1 MNCTAI
7 VLAAGQGKRMKSK
20 IQKQFLLLK
29 GKPVLFYSISCFEKS
44 SEIDDIIIVTGAESV
59 EYVKREI
66 VEPFGF
72 QKVKAVVTG
81 GKERYD
87 SVYEGLKAC
96 QNCDYVFIHDGA
108 RPFVTEEMM
117 TDEEISSIQSVLEKE
132 AEDLNGDGEIH
143 VEMQNYTIPQG
154 DSADPQLVAAGQTKL
169 TVDIQDG
176 TSMIFFLSPGCYE
189 SYKDSGVLP
198 ADESEYIKF
207 SDCTGYE
214 EAGSPKEL
222 GDLMGALR
230 LVEDTKL
237 KKDQNKM
244 DYYEANKELF
254 EKFTEKTLR
263 GE

>member
-1 MNCTAI
+1 MKKPQMKEETRKKIDNFWYYYKI
-7 VLAAGQGKRMKSK
+7 HVLVVVF
-20 IQKQFLLLK
+20 I
-29 GKPVLFYSISCFEKS
+29 LFVASVFIK
-44 SEIDDIIIVTGAESV
+44 DIVTKVDYDYSV
-59 EYVKREI
+59 
-66 VEPFGF
+66 
-72 QKVKAVVTG
+72 A
-81 GKERYD
+81 
-87 SVYEGLKAC
+87 
-96 QNCDYVFIHDGA
+96 
-108 RPFVTEEMM
+108 FVTEEMM
-117 TDEEISSIQSVLEKE
+117 TNEEISSIQSVFEGE

-143 VEMQNYTIPQG
+143 VEVQNYTIPQG

-169 TVDIQDG
+169 TVDIQEG

-237 KKDQNKM
+237 KKDQSKM

>member
-1 MNCTAI
+1 MKKPQMKEETRKKIDNFWYYYKI
-7 VLAAGQGKRMKSK
+7 HVLVVVF
-20 IQKQFLLLK
+20 I
-29 GKPVLFYSISCFEKS
+29 LFVASVFIK
-44 SEIDDIIIVTGAESV
+44 DIVTKVDYDYSV
-59 EYVKREI
+59 
-66 VEPFGF
+66 
-72 QKVKAVVTG
+72 A
-81 GKERYD
+81 
-87 SVYEGLKAC
+87 
-96 QNCDYVFIHDGA
+96 
-108 RPFVTEEMM
+108 FVTEEMM
-117 TDEEISSIQSVLEKE
+117 TDEEISSIQSVFERE

-143 VEMQNYTIPQG
+143 VEVQNYTIPQG

-169 TVDIQDG
+169 TVDIQEG

>member
-1 MNCTAI
+1 MKKPQMKEETRKKIDNFWYYYKI
-7 VLAAGQGKRMKSK
+7 HVLVVVFILFVAGVFIK
-20 IQKQFLLLK
+20 
-29 GKPVLFYSISCFEKS
+29 
-44 SEIDDIIIVTGAESV
+44 DIVTKVDYDYSV
-59 EYVKREI
+59 
-66 VEPFGF
+66 
-72 QKVKAVVTG
+72 A
-81 GKERYD
+81 
-87 SVYEGLKAC
+87 
-96 QNCDYVFIHDGA
+96 
-108 RPFVTEEMM
+108 FVTEKMM

-169 TVDIQDG
+169 TVDIQEG

>member
-1 MNCTAI
+1 MKKPQMKEETRKKIDNFWYYYKI
-7 VLAAGQGKRMKSK
+7 HVLVVVF
-20 IQKQFLLLK
+20 I
-29 GKPVLFYSISCFEKS
+29 LFVASVFIK
-44 SEIDDIIIVTGAESV
+44 DIVTKVDYDYSV
-59 EYVKREI
+59 
-66 VEPFGF
+66 
-72 QKVKAVVTG
+72 A
-81 GKERYD
+81 
-87 SVYEGLKAC
+87 
-96 QNCDYVFIHDGA
+96 
-108 RPFVTEEMM
+108 FVTEEMM
-117 TDEEISSIQSVLEKE
+117 TNEEISSIQSMFEGE

-143 VEMQNYTIPQG
+143 VEVQNYTIPQG

-244 DYYEANKELF
+244 DYYDANKELF
-254 EKFTEKTLR
+254 EKFTGKTLR

>member
-1 MNCTAI
+1 MKKPQMKEETRKKIDNFWYYYKI
-7 VLAAGQGKRMKSK
+7 HVLVVVF
-20 IQKQFLLLK
+20 I
-29 GKPVLFYSISCFEKS
+29 LFVASVFIK
-44 SEIDDIIIVTGAESV
+44 DIVTKVDYDYSV
-59 EYVKREI
+59 
-66 VEPFGF
+66 
-72 QKVKAVVTG
+72 A
-81 GKERYD
+81 
-87 SVYEGLKAC
+87 
-96 QNCDYVFIHDGA
+96 
-108 RPFVTEEMM
+108 FVTEEMM
-117 TDEEISSIQSVLEKE
+117 TNEEISSIQSVFEGE

-143 VEMQNYTIPQG
+143 VEVQNYTIPQG

-169 TVDIQDG
+169 TVDIQEG

-244 DYYEANKELF
+244 GYYEANKELF

>member
-1 MNCTAI
+1 MKKPQMKEETRKKIDNFWYYYKI
-7 VLAAGQGKRMKSK
+7 HVLVVVFILFVAGVFVK
-20 IQKQFLLLK
+20 
-29 GKPVLFYSISCFEKS
+29 
-44 SEIDDIIIVTGAESV
+44 DIVTKVDYDYSV
-59 EYVKREI
+59 V
-66 VEPFGF
+66 
-72 QKVKAVVTG
+72 
-81 GKERYD
+81 
-87 SVYEGLKAC
+87 
-96 QNCDYVFIHDGA
+96 
-108 RPFVTEEMM
+108 FVTEEMM

-143 VEMQNYTIPQG
+143 VEVQNYTIPQG

-237 KKDQNKM
+237 EKDQSKM

-254 EKFTEKTLR
+254 EKFIGKTLR

>member
-1 MNCTAI
+1 MKKPQMKEETRKKIDNFWYYYKI
-7 VLAAGQGKRMKSK
+7 HVLAVVF
-20 IQKQFLLLK
+20 I
-29 GKPVLFYSISCFEKS
+29 LFVASAFIK
-44 SEIDDIIIVTGAESV
+44 DIVTKVDYDYSV
-59 EYVKREI
+59 
-66 VEPFGF
+66 
-72 QKVKAVVTG
+72 A
-81 GKERYD
+81 
-87 SVYEGLKAC
+87 
-96 QNCDYVFIHDGA
+96 
-108 RPFVTEEMM
+108 FVTEEMM
-117 TDEEISSIQSVLEKE
+117 TNEEISSIQSVFERE

-143 VEMQNYTIPQG
+143 VEVQNYTIPQG

-169 TVDIQDG
+169 TVDIQEG

>member
-1 MNCTAI
+1 MKKPQMKEETRKKIDNFWYYYKI
-7 VLAAGQGKRMKSK
+7 HVLVVVF
-20 IQKQFLLLK
+20 I
-29 GKPVLFYSISCFEKS
+29 LFVASVFIK
-44 SEIDDIIIVTGAESV
+44 DIVTKVDYDYSV
-59 EYVKREI
+59 
-66 VEPFGF
+66 
-72 QKVKAVVTG
+72 A
-81 GKERYD
+81 
-87 SVYEGLKAC
+87 
-96 QNCDYVFIHDGA
+96 
-108 RPFVTEEMM
+108 FVTEEMM
-117 TDEEISSIQSVLEKE
+117 TNEEISSIQSVFERE

-143 VEMQNYTIPQG
+143 VEVQNYIIPQG

-169 TVDIQDG
+169 TVDIQEG

>member
-1 MNCTAI
+1 MKKPQMKEETRKKIDNFWYYYKI
-7 VLAAGQGKRMKSK
+7 HVLVVVF
-20 IQKQFLLLK
+20 I
-29 GKPVLFYSISCFEKS
+29 LFVASVFIK
-44 SEIDDIIIVTGAESV
+44 DIVTKVDYDYSV
-59 EYVKREI
+59 
-66 VEPFGF
+66 
-72 QKVKAVVTG
+72 A
-81 GKERYD
+81 
-87 SVYEGLKAC
+87 
-96 QNCDYVFIHDGA
+96 
-108 RPFVTEEMM
+108 FVTEEMM
-117 TDEEISSIQSVLEKE
+117 TNEEISSIQSVFERE

-143 VEMQNYTIPQG
+143 VEVQNYTIPQG

-169 TVDIQDG
+169 TVDIQEG

-254 EKFTEKTLR
+254 EKFKERQIKLCLDILQWISR
-263 GE
+263 R

>member
-1 MNCTAI
+1 MKKPQMKEETRKKIDNFWYYYKI
-7 VLAAGQGKRMKSK
+7 HVLVVVF
-20 IQKQFLLLK
+20 I
-29 GKPVLFYSISCFEKS
+29 LFVASAFIK
-44 SEIDDIIIVTGAESV
+44 DIVTKVDYDYSV
-59 EYVKREI
+59 
-66 VEPFGF
+66 
-72 QKVKAVVTG
+72 A
-81 GKERYD
+81 
-87 SVYEGLKAC
+87 
-96 QNCDYVFIHDGA
+96 
-108 RPFVTEEMM
+108 FVTEEMM
-117 TDEEISSIQSVLEKE
+117 TNEEISSIQSVFERE

-143 VEMQNYTIPQG
+143 VEVQNYTIPQG

-169 TVDIQDG
+169 TVDIQEG

>member
-1 MNCTAI
+1 MKKPQMKEETRKKIDNFWYYYKI
-7 VLAAGQGKRMKSK
+7 HVLVVVF
-20 IQKQFLLLK
+20 I
-29 GKPVLFYSISCFEKS
+29 LFVASVFIK
-44 SEIDDIIIVTGAESV
+44 DIVTKVDYDYSV
-59 EYVKREI
+59 
-66 VEPFGF
+66 
-72 QKVKAVVTG
+72 A
-81 GKERYD
+81 
-87 SVYEGLKAC
+87 
-96 QNCDYVFIHDGA
+96 
-108 RPFVTEEMM
+108 FVTEEMM
-117 TDEEISSIQSVLEKE
+117 TNEEISSIQSVFEGE
-132 AEDLNGDGEIH
+132 AEDLNGDSEIH
-143 VEMQNYTIPQG
+143 VEVQNYTIPQG

-169 TVDIQDG
+169 TVDIQEG

-207 SDCTGYE
+207 SDCTGYG

>member
-1 MNCTAI
+1 MDKTSMKKPQMKEETRKKIDNFWYYYKI
-7 VLAAGQGKRMKSK
+7 HVLVVVF
-20 IQKQFLLLK
+20 I
-29 GKPVLFYSISCFEKS
+29 LFVASVFIK
-44 SEIDDIIIVTGAESV
+44 DIVTKVDYDYSV
-59 EYVKREI
+59 
-66 VEPFGF
+66 
-72 QKVKAVVTG
+72 A
-81 GKERYD
+81 
-87 SVYEGLKAC
+87 
-96 QNCDYVFIHDGA
+96 
-108 RPFVTEEMM
+108 FVTEEMM
-117 TDEEISSIQSVLEKE
+117 TNEEISSIQSVFEGE

-143 VEMQNYTIPQG
+143 VEVQNYTIPQG

-169 TVDIQDG
+169 TVDIQEG

>member
-1 MNCTAI
+1 MKKPQMKEETRKKIDNFWYYYKI
-7 VLAAGQGKRMKSK
+7 HVLVVVF
-20 IQKQFLLLK
+20 I
-29 GKPVLFYSISCFEKS
+29 LFVASAFIK
-44 SEIDDIIIVTGAESV
+44 DIVTKVDYDYSV
-59 EYVKREI
+59 
-66 VEPFGF
+66 
-72 QKVKAVVTG
+72 A
-81 GKERYD
+81 
-87 SVYEGLKAC
+87 
-96 QNCDYVFIHDGA
+96 
-108 RPFVTEEMM
+108 FVTEEMM
-117 TDEEISSIQSVLEKE
+117 TNEEISSIQSVFERE

-143 VEMQNYTIPQG
+143 VEVQNYTIPQG

-244 DYYEANKELF
+244 YYYEANKELF

>member
-1 MNCTAI
+1 MKKPQMKEETRKKIDNFWYYYKI
-7 VLAAGQGKRMKSK
+7 HVLVVVFILFVAGVFIK
-20 IQKQFLLLK
+20 
-29 GKPVLFYSISCFEKS
+29 
-44 SEIDDIIIVTGAESV
+44 DIVTKVDYDYSV
-59 EYVKREI
+59 
-66 VEPFGF
+66 
-72 QKVKAVVTG
+72 A
-81 GKERYD
+81 
-87 SVYEGLKAC
+87 
-96 QNCDYVFIHDGA
+96 
-108 RPFVTEEMM
+108 FVTEEIM

-143 VEMQNYTIPQG
+143 VEVQNYTIPQG

-189 SYKDSGVLP
+189 SYKDSGVLA

-237 KKDQNKM
+237 EKDQSKM

-254 EKFTEKTLR
+254 EKFTGKTLR

>member
-1 MNCTAI
+1 MKKPQMKEETRKKIDNFWYYYKI
-7 VLAAGQGKRMKSK
+7 HVLVVVFILFVAGVFIK
-20 IQKQFLLLK
+20 
-29 GKPVLFYSISCFEKS
+29 
-44 SEIDDIIIVTGAESV
+44 DIVTKVDYDYSV
-59 EYVKREI
+59 
-66 VEPFGF
+66 
-72 QKVKAVVTG
+72 A
-81 GKERYD
+81 
-87 SVYEGLKAC
+87 
-96 QNCDYVFIHDGA
+96 
-108 RPFVTEEMM
+108 FVTEEMM
-117 TDEEISSIQSVLEKE
+117 TNEEISSIQSVFEGE

-143 VEMQNYTIPQG
+143 VEVQNYTIPQG

-169 TVDIQDG
+169 TVDIQEG

>member
-1 MNCTAI
+1 MKKPQMKEETRKKIDNFWYYYKI
-7 VLAAGQGKRMKSK
+7 HVLVVVF
-20 IQKQFLLLK
+20 I
-29 GKPVLFYSISCFEKS
+29 LFVASVFIK
-44 SEIDDIIIVTGAESV
+44 DIVTKVDYDYSV
-59 EYVKREI
+59 
-66 VEPFGF
+66 
-72 QKVKAVVTG
+72 A
-81 GKERYD
+81 
-87 SVYEGLKAC
+87 
-96 QNCDYVFIHDGA
+96 
-108 RPFVTEEMM
+108 FVTEEMM
-117 TDEEISSIQSVLEKE
+117 TNEEISSIQSMFEGE

-143 VEMQNYTIPQG
+143 VEVQNYTIPQG

-169 TVDIQDG
+169 TVDIQEG

-254 EKFTEKTLR
+254 EKFTGKTLR
-263 GE
+263 DE

>member
-1 MNCTAI
+1 MKEETRKKIDNFWYYYKI
-7 VLAAGQGKRMKSK
+7 HVLVVVFILFVAGVFIK
-20 IQKQFLLLK
+20 
-29 GKPVLFYSISCFEKS
+29 
-44 SEIDDIIIVTGAESV
+44 DIVTKVDYDYSV
-59 EYVKREI
+59 
-66 VEPFGF
+66 
-72 QKVKAVVTG
+72 A
-81 GKERYD
+81 
-87 SVYEGLKAC
+87 
-96 QNCDYVFIHDGA
+96 
-108 RPFVTEEMM
+108 FVTEEMM
-117 TDEEISSIQSVLEKE
+117 TDEEISSIQSVFERE

-143 VEMQNYTIPQG
+143 VEVQNYTIPQG

>member
-1 MNCTAI
+1 MKKPQMNEETRKKI
-7 VLAAGQGKRMKSK
+7 DNFWYYYKIHVLVVVF
-20 IQKQFLLLK
+20 I
-29 GKPVLFYSISCFEKS
+29 LFVASVFIK
-44 SEIDDIIIVTGAESV
+44 DIVTKVDYDYSV
-59 EYVKREI
+59 
-66 VEPFGF
+66 
-72 QKVKAVVTG
+72 A
-81 GKERYD
+81 
-87 SVYEGLKAC
+87 
-96 QNCDYVFIHDGA
+96 
-108 RPFVTEEMM
+108 FVTEEMM
-117 TDEEISSIQSVLEKE
+117 TNEEISSIQSVFERE

-143 VEMQNYTIPQG
+143 VEVQNYTIPQG

-169 TVDIQDG
+169 TVDIQEG

>member
-1 MNCTAI
+1 MKKPQMKEETRKKIDNFWYYYKI
-7 VLAAGQGKRMKSK
+7 HVL
-20 IQKQFLLLK
+20 
-29 GKPVLFYSISCFEKS
+29 
-44 SEIDDIIIVTGAESV
+44 
-59 EYVKREI
+59 
-66 VEPFGF
+66 
-72 QKVKAVVTG
+72 VV
-81 GKERYD
+81 
-87 SVYEGLKAC
+87 
-96 QNCDYVFIHDGA
+96 VFILFVASVFIKDIVIKVDYDYSVA
-108 RPFVTEEMM
+108 FVTEEMM
-117 TDEEISSIQSVLEKE
+117 TNEEISSIQSVFERE

-143 VEMQNYTIPQG
+143 VEVQNYTIPQG

-169 TVDIQDG
+169 TVDIQEG

-254 EKFTEKTLR
+254 EKFTEKTLQ

>member
-1 MNCTAI
+1 MDKTSMKKPQMKEETRKKIDNFWYYYKI
-7 VLAAGQGKRMKSK
+7 HVLVVVF
-20 IQKQFLLLK
+20 I
-29 GKPVLFYSISCFEKS
+29 LFVASVFIK
-44 SEIDDIIIVTGAESV
+44 DIVTKVDYDYSV
-59 EYVKREI
+59 
-66 VEPFGF
+66 
-72 QKVKAVVTG
+72 A
-81 GKERYD
+81 
-87 SVYEGLKAC
+87 
-96 QNCDYVFIHDGA
+96 
-108 RPFVTEEMM
+108 FVTEEMM
-117 TDEEISSIQSVLEKE
+117 TNEEISSIQSVFEGE

-143 VEMQNYTIPQG
+143 VEVQNYTIPQG

-169 TVDIQDG
+169 TVDIQEG

-254 EKFTEKTLR
+254 EKFTEKTLQ

>member
-1 MNCTAI
+1 MKKPQMKEETRKKIDNFWYYYKI
-7 VLAAGQGKRMKSK
+7 HVLVVVFILFVAGVFIK
-20 IQKQFLLLK
+20 
-29 GKPVLFYSISCFEKS
+29 
-44 SEIDDIIIVTGAESV
+44 DIVTKVDYDYSV
-59 EYVKREI
+59 
-66 VEPFGF
+66 
-72 QKVKAVVTG
+72 A
-81 GKERYD
+81 
-87 SVYEGLKAC
+87 
-96 QNCDYVFIHDGA
+96 
-108 RPFVTEEMM
+108 FVTEEMM

-143 VEMQNYTIPQG
+143 VEVQNYTIPQG

-237 KKDQNKM
+237 EKDQSKM

-254 EKFTEKTLR
+254 EKFTGKTLR
-263 GE
+263 GEVE

>member
-1 MNCTAI
+1 MKKPQMKEETRKKIDNFWYYYKI
-7 VLAAGQGKRMKSK
+7 HVLVVVF
-20 IQKQFLLLK
+20 I
-29 GKPVLFYSISCFEKS
+29 LFVASAFIK
-44 SEIDDIIIVTGAESV
+44 DIVTKVDYDYSV
-59 EYVKREI
+59 
-66 VEPFGF
+66 
-72 QKVKAVVTG
+72 A
-81 GKERYD
+81 
-87 SVYEGLKAC
+87 
-96 QNCDYVFIHDGA
+96 
-108 RPFVTEEMM
+108 FVTEEMM
-117 TDEEISSIQSVLEKE
+117 TNEEISSIQSVFERE

-143 VEMQNYTIPQG
+143 VEVQNYTIPQG

-214 EAGSPKEL
+214 ESGSPKEL

-237 KKDQNKM
+237 KQDQNKM

-254 EKFTEKTLR
+254 EKFTGKTLR

>member
-1 MNCTAI
+1 MKKPQMKEETRKKIDNFWYYYKI
-7 VLAAGQGKRMKSK
+7 HVLVVVF
-20 IQKQFLLLK
+20 I
-29 GKPVLFYSISCFEKS
+29 LFVASVFIK
-44 SEIDDIIIVTGAESV
+44 DIVTKVDYDYSV
-59 EYVKREI
+59 
-66 VEPFGF
+66 
-72 QKVKAVVTG
+72 A
-81 GKERYD
+81 
-87 SVYEGLKAC
+87 
-96 QNCDYVFIHDGA
+96 
-108 RPFVTEEMM
+108 FVTEEMM
-117 TDEEISSIQSVLEKE
+117 TNEEISSIQSVFERE

-143 VEMQNYTIPQG
+143 VEVQNYTIPQG

-169 TVDIQDG
+169 TVDIQEG

-244 DYYEANKELF
+244 DYYEANNELF

>member
-1 MNCTAI
+1 
-7 VLAAGQGKRMKSK
+7 MKKPQMKEETRKKIDNFWYYYK
-20 IQKQFLLLK
+20 IQ
-29 GKPVLFYSISCFEKS
+29 VLVVVFILFVASVFIK
-44 SEIDDIIIVTGAESV
+44 DIVTKVDYDYSV
-59 EYVKREI
+59 
-66 VEPFGF
+66 
-72 QKVKAVVTG
+72 A
-81 GKERYD
+81 
-87 SVYEGLKAC
+87 
-96 QNCDYVFIHDGA
+96 
-108 RPFVTEEMM
+108 FVTEEMM
-117 TDEEISSIQSVLEKE
+117 TNEEISSIQSVFERE

-143 VEMQNYTIPQG
+143 VEVQNYTIPQG

-169 TVDIQDG
+169 TVDIQEG

>member
-1 MNCTAI
+1 MDKTSMKKPQMKEETRKKIDNFWYYYKI
-7 VLAAGQGKRMKSK
+7 HVLVVVF
-20 IQKQFLLLK
+20 I
-29 GKPVLFYSISCFEKS
+29 LFVASVFIK
-44 SEIDDIIIVTGAESV
+44 DIVTKVDYDYSV
-59 EYVKREI
+59 
-66 VEPFGF
+66 
-72 QKVKAVVTG
+72 A
-81 GKERYD
+81 
-87 SVYEGLKAC
+87 
-96 QNCDYVFIHDGA
+96 
-108 RPFVTEEMM
+108 FVTEEMM
-117 TDEEISSIQSVLEKE
+117 TNEEISSIQSVFEGE

-143 VEMQNYTIPQG
+143 VEVQNYTIPQG

-169 TVDIQDG
+169 TVDIQEG
-176 TSMIFFLSPGCYE
+176 TSLIFFLSPGCYE

>member
-1 MNCTAI
+1 MKKPQMKEETRKKIDNFWYYYKI
-7 VLAAGQGKRMKSK
+7 HVLVVVFILFVAGVFIK
-20 IQKQFLLLK
+20 
-29 GKPVLFYSISCFEKS
+29 
-44 SEIDDIIIVTGAESV
+44 DIVTKVDYDYSV
-59 EYVKREI
+59 
-66 VEPFGF
+66 
-72 QKVKAVVTG
+72 A
-81 GKERYD
+81 
-87 SVYEGLKAC
+87 
-96 QNCDYVFIHDGA
+96 
-108 RPFVTEEMM
+108 FVTEEMM
-117 TDEEISSIQSVLEKE
+117 TNEEISSIQSVFEGE

-143 VEMQNYTIPQG
+143 VEVQNYTIPQG

-169 TVDIQDG
+169 TVDIQEG
-176 TSMIFFLSPGCYE
+176 TSMIFFLSSGCYE

>member
-1 MNCTAI
+1 MKEETRKKIDNFWYYYKI
-7 VLAAGQGKRMKSK
+7 HVLVVVF
-20 IQKQFLLLK
+20 I
-29 GKPVLFYSISCFEKS
+29 LFVASVFIK
-44 SEIDDIIIVTGAESV
+44 DIVTKVDYDYSV
-59 EYVKREI
+59 
-66 VEPFGF
+66 
-72 QKVKAVVTG
+72 A
-81 GKERYD
+81 
-87 SVYEGLKAC
+87 
-96 QNCDYVFIHDGA
+96 
-108 RPFVTEEMM
+108 FVTEEMM
-117 TDEEISSIQSVLEKE
+117 TNEEISSIQSVFERE

-143 VEMQNYTIPQG
+143 VEVQNYTIPQG

-169 TVDIQDG
+169 TVDIQEG

>member
-1 MNCTAI
+1 MKKPQMKEETRKKIDNFWYYYKI
-7 VLAAGQGKRMKSK
+7 HVLVVVF
-20 IQKQFLLLK
+20 ILLVASVFIK
-29 GKPVLFYSISCFEKS
+29 
-44 SEIDDIIIVTGAESV
+44 DIVTKVDYDYSV
-59 EYVKREI
+59 
-66 VEPFGF
+66 
-72 QKVKAVVTG
+72 A
-81 GKERYD
+81 
-87 SVYEGLKAC
+87 
-96 QNCDYVFIHDGA
+96 
-108 RPFVTEEMM
+108 FVTEEMM
-117 TDEEISSIQSVLEKE
+117 TNEEISSIQSVFERE

-143 VEMQNYTIPQG
+143 VEVQNYTIPQG

-169 TVDIQDG
+169 TVDIQEG

>member
-1 MNCTAI
+1 MKKPQMKEETRKKIDNFWYYYKI
-7 VLAAGQGKRMKSK
+7 HVLVVVF
-20 IQKQFLLLK
+20 I
-29 GKPVLFYSISCFEKS
+29 LFVASVFIK
-44 SEIDDIIIVTGAESV
+44 DIVTKVDYDYSV
-59 EYVKREI
+59 
-66 VEPFGF
+66 
-72 QKVKAVVTG
+72 A
-81 GKERYD
+81 
-87 SVYEGLKAC
+87 
-96 QNCDYVFIHDGA
+96 
-108 RPFVTEEMM
+108 FVTEEMM
-117 TDEEISSIQSVLEKE
+117 TNEEISSIQSVL
-132 AEDLNGDGEIH
+132 
-143 VEMQNYTIPQG
+143 QNYTIPQG

>member
-1 MNCTAI
+1 MKKPQMKEETRKKIDNFWYYYKI
-7 VLAAGQGKRMKSK
+7 HVLVVVF
-20 IQKQFLLLK
+20 I
-29 GKPVLFYSISCFEKS
+29 LFVASAFIK
-44 SEIDDIIIVTGAESV
+44 DIVTKVDYDYSV
-59 EYVKREI
+59 
-66 VEPFGF
+66 
-72 QKVKAVVTG
+72 A
-81 GKERYD
+81 
-87 SVYEGLKAC
+87 
-96 QNCDYVFIHDGA
+96 
-108 RPFVTEEMM
+108 FVTEEMM
-117 TDEEISSIQSVLEKE
+117 TNEEISSIQSVFERE

-143 VEMQNYTIPQG
+143 VEVQNYTIPQG
-154 DSADPQLVAAGQTKL
+154 DSADRQLVAAGQTKL
-169 TVDIQDG
+169 TVDIQEG

>member
-1 MNCTAI
+1 MKKPQMKEETRKKIDNFWYYYKI
-7 VLAAGQGKRMKSK
+7 HVLVVVFILFVAGVFIK
-20 IQKQFLLLK
+20 
-29 GKPVLFYSISCFEKS
+29 
-44 SEIDDIIIVTGAESV
+44 DIVTKVNYDYSV
-59 EYVKREI
+59 
-66 VEPFGF
+66 
-72 QKVKAVVTG
+72 A
-81 GKERYD
+81 
-87 SVYEGLKAC
+87 
-96 QNCDYVFIHDGA
+96 
-108 RPFVTEEMM
+108 FVTEEMM
-117 TDEEISSIQSVLEKE
+117 TNEEISSIQSVFERE

-143 VEMQNYTIPQG
+143 VEVQNYTIPQG

-169 TVDIQDG
+169 TVDIQEG

>member
-1 MNCTAI
+1 MKKPQMKEETRKKIDNFWYYYKI
-7 VLAAGQGKRMKSK
+7 HVLVVVFILFVAGVFIK
-20 IQKQFLLLK
+20 
-29 GKPVLFYSISCFEKS
+29 
-44 SEIDDIIIVTGAESV
+44 DIVTKVDYDCSV
-59 EYVKREI
+59 
-66 VEPFGF
+66 
-72 QKVKAVVTG
+72 A
-81 GKERYD
+81 
-87 SVYEGLKAC
+87 
-96 QNCDYVFIHDGA
+96 
-108 RPFVTEEMM
+108 FVTEEMM
-117 TDEEISSIQSVLEKE
+117 TNEEISSIQSVFERE

-143 VEMQNYTIPQG
+143 VEVQNYTIPQG

>member
-1 MNCTAI
+1 MKKPQMKEETRKKIDNFWYYYKI
-7 VLAAGQGKRMKSK
+7 HVLVVVF
-20 IQKQFLLLK
+20 I
-29 GKPVLFYSISCFEKS
+29 LFVASAFIK
-44 SEIDDIIIVTGAESV
+44 DIVTKVDYDYSV
-59 EYVKREI
+59 
-66 VEPFGF
+66 
-72 QKVKAVVTG
+72 A
-81 GKERYD
+81 
-87 SVYEGLKAC
+87 
-96 QNCDYVFIHDGA
+96 
-108 RPFVTEEMM
+108 FVTEEMM
-117 TDEEISSIQSVLEKE
+117 TNEEISSIQSVFERE

-143 VEMQNYTIPQG
+143 VEVQNYTIPQG

-207 SDCTGYE
+207 SDCTGDE

>member
-1 MNCTAI
+1 MKKPQMKEQTRKKIDNFWYYYKI
-7 VLAAGQGKRMKSK
+7 HVLVVVF
-20 IQKQFLLLK
+20 I
-29 GKPVLFYSISCFEKS
+29 LFVASVFIK
-44 SEIDDIIIVTGAESV
+44 DIVTKVDYDYSV
-59 EYVKREI
+59 
-66 VEPFGF
+66 
-72 QKVKAVVTG
+72 A
-81 GKERYD
+81 
-87 SVYEGLKAC
+87 
-96 QNCDYVFIHDGA
+96 
-108 RPFVTEEMM
+108 FVTEEMM
-117 TDEEISSIQSVLEKE
+117 TNEEISSIQSVFERE

-143 VEMQNYTIPQG
+143 VEVQNYTIPQG

-169 TVDIQDG
+169 TVDIQEG

>member
-1 MNCTAI
+1 MKKPQMKEETRKKIDNFWYYYKI
-7 VLAAGQGKRMKSK
+7 HVLVVVFILFVAGVFIK
-20 IQKQFLLLK
+20 
-29 GKPVLFYSISCFEKS
+29 
-44 SEIDDIIIVTGAESV
+44 DIVTKV
-59 EYVKREI
+59 DYDYYV
-66 VEPFGF
+66 
-72 QKVKAVVTG
+72 A
-81 GKERYD
+81 
-87 SVYEGLKAC
+87 
-96 QNCDYVFIHDGA
+96 
-108 RPFVTEEMM
+108 FVTEEMM
-117 TDEEISSIQSVLEKE
+117 TNEEISSIQSVFERE

-143 VEMQNYTIPQG
+143 VEVQNYTIPQG

>member
-1 MNCTAI
+1 MKKPQMKEETRKKIDNFWYYYKI
-7 VLAAGQGKRMKSK
+7 HVLVVVF
-20 IQKQFLLLK
+20 I
-29 GKPVLFYSISCFEKS
+29 LFVASAFIK
-44 SEIDDIIIVTGAESV
+44 DIVTKVDYDYSV
-59 EYVKREI
+59 
-66 VEPFGF
+66 
-72 QKVKAVVTG
+72 A
-81 GKERYD
+81 
-87 SVYEGLKAC
+87 
-96 QNCDYVFIHDGA
+96 
-108 RPFVTEEMM
+108 FVTEEMM
-117 TDEEISSIQSVLEKE
+117 TNEEISSIQSVFERE

-143 VEMQNYTIPQG
+143 VEVQNYTIPQG

-169 TVDIQDG
+169 TVDIQEG

-254 EKFTEKTLR
+254 EKFTGKTLR

>member
-1 MNCTAI
+1 MKKPQMKEETRKKIDNFWYYYKI
-7 VLAAGQGKRMKSK
+7 NVLVVVFILFVAGVFIK
-20 IQKQFLLLK
+20 
-29 GKPVLFYSISCFEKS
+29 
-44 SEIDDIIIVTGAESV
+44 DIVTKVDYDYSV
-59 EYVKREI
+59 
-66 VEPFGF
+66 
-72 QKVKAVVTG
+72 A
-81 GKERYD
+81 
-87 SVYEGLKAC
+87 
-96 QNCDYVFIHDGA
+96 
-108 RPFVTEEMM
+108 FVTEEMM

-143 VEMQNYTIPQG
+143 VEVQNYTIPQG

-237 KKDQNKM
+237 EKDQSKM

-254 EKFTEKTLR
+254 EKFTGKTLR

>member
-1 MNCTAI
+1 MKKPQMKEETRKKIDNFWYYYKI
-7 VLAAGQGKRMKSK
+7 HVLVVVF
-20 IQKQFLLLK
+20 I
-29 GKPVLFYSISCFEKS
+29 LFVASVFIK
-44 SEIDDIIIVTGAESV
+44 DIVTKVDYDYSV
-59 EYVKREI
+59 
-66 VEPFGF
+66 
-72 QKVKAVVTG
+72 A
-81 GKERYD
+81 
-87 SVYEGLKAC
+87 
-96 QNCDYVFIHDGA
+96 
-108 RPFVTEEMM
+108 FVTEELM
-117 TDEEISSIQSVLEKE
+117 TNEEISSIQSVFERE

-143 VEMQNYTIPQG
+143 VEVQNYTIPQG

-169 TVDIQDG
+169 TVDIQEG

>member
-1 MNCTAI
+1 MKKPQMKEETRKKIDNFWYYYKI
-7 VLAAGQGKRMKSK
+7 HVLVVVF
-20 IQKQFLLLK
+20 I
-29 GKPVLFYSISCFEKS
+29 LFVASVFIK
-44 SEIDDIIIVTGAESV
+44 DIVTKVDYDYSV
-59 EYVKREI
+59 
-66 VEPFGF
+66 
-72 QKVKAVVTG
+72 A
-81 GKERYD
+81 
-87 SVYEGLKAC
+87 
-96 QNCDYVFIHDGA
+96 
-108 RPFVTEEMM
+108 FVTEEMM
-117 TDEEISSIQSVLEKE
+117 TNEEISSIQSVFERE

-143 VEMQNYTIPQG
+143 VEVQNYTIPQG

-169 TVDIQDG
+169 TVDIQEG

-254 EKFTEKTLR
+254 EKFTEKTLQ